1 MAETDF
7 KALGSFPLYNKK
19 LDANSISLMSVK
31 PSGSRITRAVYFP
44 LLKLMCSGY
53 ELIGTLTAGSTS
65 VTLSS
70 AATETYN
77 DQHTYSVGSRVS
89 HTDDDEVTRNYMCI
103 KAVTT
108 AANWQTN
115 AENFAEYTPLDSN
128 STVDI
133 FTSVFGVN
141 PTDVTISGSSVTLT
155 FEAQQSDV
163 GVKVRVT

>member
-7 KALGSFPLYNKK
+7 KALGSFPLFNKK
-19 LDANSISLMSVK
+19 LDANSLSLMSVK

-44 LLKLMCSGY
+44 LLKIMCSGY

-103 KAVTT
+103 KEVTT

-115 AENFAEYTPLDSN
+115 AENFAEYSLIDSN
-128 STVDI
+128 STLKF
-133 FTSVFGVN
+133 FTSVFGIN
-141 PTDVTISGSSVTLT
+141 PTSVSVSGSSVTLT
-155 FEAQQSDV
+155 FEAQSSDI